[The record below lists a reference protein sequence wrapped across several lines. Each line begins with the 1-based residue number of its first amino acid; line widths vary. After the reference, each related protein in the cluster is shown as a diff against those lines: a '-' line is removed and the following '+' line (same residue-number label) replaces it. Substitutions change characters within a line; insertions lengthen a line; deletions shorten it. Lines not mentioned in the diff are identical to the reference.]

1 MARSSTA
8 VFMDLLLA
16 CYLANTACAIT
27 NIMTALIFIILIV
40 SRLHAFFLVVPVRS
54 SLHVL
59 MVVAVISYFQ
69 QWQSMAREENQLKW
83 PSRKIYVT
91 DEPSLACPTILTE
104 THTFDLSERYLML
117 DACSSQL
124 ELFIMFGFSWFRR
137 CLKVKCGLGASL
149 PHLKQSNCLAL
160 III

>member
-1 MARSSTA
+1 M
-8 VFMDLLLA
+8 FMPQH
-16 CYLANTACAIT
+16 
-27 NIMTALIFIILIV
+27 
-40 SRLHAFFLVVPVRS
+40 RHVRS
-54 SLHVL
+54 IGLPDAGSGQDGDPSNET
-59 MVVAVISYFQ
+59 VVAHA
-69 QWQSMAREENQLKW
+69 WQSTVREENQLKW